1 MKGRVTTRVTR
12 ANVPIVTSYVDR
24 QIKFVCLPTTVVAF
38 FSTTLSPKKSDK
50 AQGAEDR
57 YLVEFIQVQVTLRDQ
72 TVEYPFPEPPDNS
85 NQKSFP
91 S

>member
-1 MKGRVTTRVTR
+1 MKGRVTTR
-12 ANVPIVTSYVDR
+12 ANVPIVTNYVDR
-24 QIKFVCLPTTVVAF
+24 QIKSVCLHTTVVAF
-38 FSTTLSPKKSDK
+38 FSFSTTLSPKKSDK